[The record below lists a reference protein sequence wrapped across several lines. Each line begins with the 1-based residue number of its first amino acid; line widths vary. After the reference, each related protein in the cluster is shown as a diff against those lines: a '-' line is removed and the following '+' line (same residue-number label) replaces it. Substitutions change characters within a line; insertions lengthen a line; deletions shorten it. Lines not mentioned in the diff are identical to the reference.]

1 VSISFQIEIREG
13 QELMAASSSDCPPLD
28 KPKDSPPAQKTYYV
42 LPMQGNISY
51 EYKDGVMALTH
62 SLTREE
68 TSVLCPRDFD
78 FVYDEDGHGCLVMID
93 EDGKITEV
101 FLDSVFVHEVV
112 RDEAGEL
119 HMRVR
124 GSLTDTHGP
133 IATFHDQPI
142 QSDCV
147 A

>member
-1 VSISFQIEIREG
+1 MV
-13 QELMAASSSDCPPLD
+13 ASSSDCPPLH
-28 KPKDSPPAQKTYYV
+28 KPKDNPPAQNTYYV
-42 LPMQGNISY
+42 LPIQGNLSY
-51 EYKDGVMALTH
+51 EYNDGVRALTH

-68 TSVLCPRDFD
+68 TSVPCPRDFD

-101 FLDSVFVHEVV
+101 FLDSVFMHELL

-119 HMRVR
+119 HVRVR
-124 GSLTDTHGP
+124 GCLTGP
-133 IATFHDQPI
+133 HRPTANFHDQPN
-142 QSDCV
+142 QSECV

>member
-1 VSISFQIEIREG
+1 MV
-13 QELMAASSSDCPPLD
+13 ASSSDCPPLH
-28 KPKDSPPAQKTYYV
+28 KPKDSPPAQKTFFV
-42 LPMQGNISY
+42 LPMDGHISY
-51 EYKDGVMALTH
+51 EYNDGEMALTH
-62 SLTREE
+62 VLTREE
-68 TSVLCPRDFD
+68 TLVHCPLDFD

-119 HMRVR
+119 RVR
-124 GSLTDTHGP
+124 VRSSLTDPHGP
-133 IATFHDQPI
+133 ITIFHDQPN